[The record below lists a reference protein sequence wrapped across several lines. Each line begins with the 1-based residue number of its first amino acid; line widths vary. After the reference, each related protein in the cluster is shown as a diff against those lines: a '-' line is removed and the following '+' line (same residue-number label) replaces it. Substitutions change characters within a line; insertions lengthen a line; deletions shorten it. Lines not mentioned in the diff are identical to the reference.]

1 MPSKIGFRLVDV
13 DASDETSGRSSV
25 AHLQGVL
32 AAALDGSGPAVTP
45 VEVGAGAEQIR
56 SMLRTDEP
64 LERDDIAVVLPTSGS
79 TGEPKGA
86 LLPASALLHS
96 ARATLDRL
104 GGPGVWTLAL
114 PVSRIAGLQVLVRS
128 LVAGTTPVPVVGR
141 FTPEAFRV
149 ATAAATAT
157 AVGSGRRYTA
167 LVPTQLVRLLD
178 AGPAT
183 VDALQ
188 SYDAILVGG
197 AASAPALLDR
207 ARAARVRV
215 VTTYGMTE
223 TCGGCVY
230 DGRPLDGVTV
240 DASVDVSAGV
250 SVDVSVGVSAGGG
263 GRVRIGGPVVFA
275 GYRLRPDLTAAALAD
290 GWHVTEDL
298 GRWSGDGRLEILGR
312 LDDVVVSGGVNVPLL
327 AVERAVASVPG
338 IAEVAVVGRP
348 DAEWGT
354 RVVAYVVLR
363 PGAAAPALADVRAR
377 VAATHPRAYAPR
389 EVIVVDAL
397 PLLPSGKL
405 DRAALLSPVHD
416 RESPP
421 VHDREGFSAH
431 SPPLSS

>member
-1 MPSKIGFRLVDV
+1 MASKIGFRLVVVDEAGDV
-13 DASDETSGRSSV
+13 GDAARSGASV
-25 AHLQGVL
+25 THLQDAL
-32 AAALDGSGPAVTP
+32 AAALAGGGPAVAP
-45 VEVGAGAEQIR
+45 VSAGGGVEQIR

-79 TGEPKGA
+79 TGEPKGV

-96 ARATLDRL
+96 ARATLERL

-128 LVAGTTPVPVVGR
+128 LAAGTMPVPLVGR
-141 FTPEAFRV
+141 FTPEAFRA
-149 ATAAATAT
+149 ATAALP
-157 AVGSGRRYTA
+157 AVGSVRRYTA

-178 AGPAT
+178 AGPVA
-183 VDALQ
+183 VDALRT
-188 SYDAILVGG
+188 YDAVLLGG
-197 AASAPALLDR
+197 AASAPALLQR
-207 ARAARVRV
+207 ARDAGVRV

-230 DGRPLDGVTV
+230 DGRPLDGVRV
-240 DASVDVSAGV
+240 DLSLA
-250 SVDVSVGVSAGGG
+250 AGGH

-290 GWHVTEDL
+290 GWHVSDDL
-298 GRWSGDGRLEILGR
+298 GRWGGDGRLEILGR

-338 IAEVAVVGRP
+338 IAEVAAVGLP
-348 DAEWGT
+348 DPEWGT

-363 PGAAAPALADVRAR
+363 PGATPPSLADVRAV
-377 VAATHPRAYAPR
+377 VAARHPRAYAPR

-405 DRAALLSPVHD
+405 DRAALLP
-416 RESPP
+416 
-421 VHDREGFSAH
+421 
-431 SPPLSS
+431 